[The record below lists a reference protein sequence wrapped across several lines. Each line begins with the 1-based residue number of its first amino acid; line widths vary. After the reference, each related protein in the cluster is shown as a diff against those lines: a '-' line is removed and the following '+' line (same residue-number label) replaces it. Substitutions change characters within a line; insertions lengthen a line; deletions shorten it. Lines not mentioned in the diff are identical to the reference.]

1 MGLIIAK
8 TPHRISFFGGGTDLP
23 AFTEREEGA
32 TLAATINI
40 YNHVI
45 INKTQTSS
53 RFIHSD
59 ISGMHGMGMR
69 NKIAHAISER
79 YKLSH
84 GYDVA
89 SMSDVHAVGAGLGG
103 SSAFTVGML
112 QAVRALQG
120 EYRTAYEL
128 AKEACEIEID
138 VCGYPIGVQ
147 DQFQIAFGGLNLWSF
162 PNNGLLAQ
170 RTNMWD
176 EEVSAR
182 LSSHMV
188 LLYSGFQRKSTA
200 GAILQNQQAA
210 MRTDK
215 YAFKSMQWIKKRV
228 EIAEKILVWSHDTWA
243 MQQFGELLHDNW
255 MDKKRLTNDL
265 DNPDFDEFYS
275 KGLKYGAIGGKLL
288 GAGGGGFFLFFLPY
302 PNKPEAFANKMMD
315 KFPNAKHYPF
325 QITQEG
331 STITRT

>member
-23 AFTEREEGA
+23 AFTEREDGA
-32 TLAATINI
+32 ALTATISV

-45 INKTQTSS
+45 INQTKGPI
-53 RFIHSD
+53 RFIHED
-59 ISGMHGMGMR
+59 INGPEGMR
-69 NKIAHAISER
+69 NEIARAIIHR
-79 YKLSH
+79 YELFD
-84 GYDVA
+84 GYDIA
-89 SMSDVHAVGAGLGG
+89 SLSDVHAVGAGLGG
-103 SSAFTVGML
+103 SSAFTVGVL
-112 QAVRALQG
+112 QAIHALQG

-170 RTNMWD
+170 RTNWWD

-188 LLYSGFQRKSTA
+188 LLYSGFQRKKTA

-210 MRTDK
+210 MRTDA

-228 EIAEKILVWSHDTWA
+228 EIAENILVWSHEPFM

-255 MDKKRLTNDL
+255 MDKKRLTKDL
-265 DNPDFDEFYS
+265 DNPDFDEFYDV
-275 KGLKYGAIGGKLL
+275 GLKLGAIGGKLL

-302 PNKPEAFANKMMD
+302 PEQTEAFANCMVQ
-315 KFPNAKHYPF
+315 KFPKAKHYPF
-325 QITQEG
+325 QITHKG
-331 STITRT
+331 SEVSTT